1 MVGDLESGIGEVN
14 GHRDQP
20 LPGANQPSSSE
31 PNLRDGSEQLFS
43 MYLEFRV
50 VEDNK
55 MVERWK
61 EDANV
66 FLIYTG
72 LFSAA
77 VAALLTVTVL
87 DLKSDSTPFSPPISA
102 VWVNALLFL
111 SLVISITCALLATS
125 LHQAARRYVRYTQQP
140 RYSPTERARTR
151 AFFSD
156 GVDKL
161 YASWVVEAL
170 PTLLHLSL
178 CLFFAGLLVWLF
190 NLDHPVFRAV
200 VVWAILSAVAYIW
213 ITFLPIFRPNSPFYA
228 PLSPTIWFLYTGI
241 PYVILKVRSSVFGS
255 SHRFDK
261 LKIKYHNR
269 LLDGIGK
276 TAEKIAWELS
286 PEIDVRI
293 LGSTLDSLRED
304 RARAKFFAA
313 IPGFFNSKQVKHLR
327 EDLLKEF
334 QSKFKPVLDGFLD
347 HTFSSTLASESF
359 RSSQL
364 IICLNA
370 THAVLGRDGV
380 LQILC
385 DIFNERWPELLQS
398 VEMAHTLRR
407 WSNGA
412 DDEISHY
419 VRRIVTRVVA
429 GVRERDDRWIS
440 LAMAEFNV
448 PDHVLAVGHG
458 DSALFSLFI
467 YITRQA
473 FRTGSWTPFIL
484 SSLTTFDIRNTLP
497 ELQHDFC
504 ALWNEIVHEAWTGGT
519 DSTAINILREI
530 RHAYI
535 GLHQGTDAAPTA
547 FSPFTNHFNPVLEQP
562 LSYRF
567 CNIANHR
574 QDWIPEDPVANHLAV
589 PPTRADLGSSA
600 ASTTQVGD
608 SPNHSPRPPPLE
620 IPRFPGNADIFIIP
634 EEANIISRF
643 PSSPNS
649 AIKQSD
655 QTPSRTHAFF
665 STPRSVYIALPVTD
679 PSIPESIGAIKAYEG
694 TRDLNLRI
702 STGITQHASQSAPS
716 VADTDA
722 NIARPED
729 PAPVSS
735 NMVTRETS
743 QAPVAASF
751 PCPHPGP
758 LSTILDPST
767 GPVSSSCISITYSG
781 HDLDVTTL
789 RRPPESNTEQD
800 IASPSVES
808 DSEISLMANPIPQT
822 VPSSGAIL
830 QKGEGM
836 TVVPATVVS
845 DSQSSSI
852 PMPVFRSCVVPA
864 DSDLPSTVKS
874 TGIQSGHI
882 PHPLGSPSSSS
893 STTPSHISPRP
904 SSDLDTPV
912 QPSNAVLRA
921 HGRTSNMEPPI
932 PLADLSQLVLPSL
945 NIVVSPPQPDH
956 PHG

>member
-1 MVGDLESGIGEVN
+1 
-14 GHRDQP
+14 
-20 LPGANQPSSSE
+20 
-31 PNLRDGSEQLFS
+31 
-43 MYLEFRV
+43 
-50 VEDNK
+50 
-55 MVERWK
+55 
-61 EDANV
+61 
-66 FLIYTG
+66 
-72 LFSAA
+72 
-77 VAALLTVTVL
+77 VTVL
-87 DLKSDSTPFSPPISA
+87 DLKPDSQDASAFHLNNIQQILADPNIPRASIPSDPTPFSPPISA

-125 LHQAARRYVRYTQQP
+125 LHQGARRYVRYTQQP
-140 RYSPTERARTR
+140 RYSPHKRARIR
-151 AFFSD
+151 AFFSG
-156 GVDKL
+156 GVDKF
-161 YASWVVEAL
+161 YVSWVVEAL

-190 NLDHPVFRAV
+190 NIDHPVFRAV
-200 VVWAILSAVAYIW
+200 VVWAIIIAVAYIW

-241 PYVILKVRSSVFGS
+241 LYVILKVRSSVFGS

-261 LKIKYHNR
+261 LKTKYHNR

-276 TAEKIAWELS
+276 TAEKIAWKLS
-286 PEIDVRI
+286 SEIDVRI
-293 LGSTLDSLRED
+293 LGSTLDGLGED
-304 RARAKFFAA
+304 RARATFFAA
-313 IPGFFNSKQVKHLR
+313 IPGFFNSKQVKNLQEHL
-327 EDLLKEF
+327 LNEF
-334 QSKFKPVLDGFLD
+334 RSKFKPVLDGFLD
-347 HTFSSTLASESF
+347 HTFSSTLVSESF

-364 IICLNA
+364 ITCLKA

-385 DIFNERWPELLQS
+385 DILNERWPELLHS

-407 WSNGA
+407 WSDGA
-412 DDEISHY
+412 DDEITHY

-448 PDHVLAVGHG
+448 PDHVLAVRHG

-484 SSLTTFDIRNTLP
+484 SSLTKFDIRNTLP
-497 ELQHDFC
+497 ELQHEFC

-547 FSPFTNHFNPVLEQP
+547 FSPHTNHFNPVLEQP

-574 QDWIPEDPVANHLAV
+574 PNWTPEDPVANHLAV
-589 PPTRADLGSSA
+589 PPTRADLDSSA
-600 ASTTQVGD
+600 ASTTQIGD
-608 SPNHSPRPPPLE
+608 SPNPSPRPPPLE

-649 AIKQSD
+649 AIRQSD

-694 TRDLNLRI
+694 TRDLNLLI

-716 VADTDA
+716 VADIDA
-722 NIARPED
+722 NIARAED
-729 PAPVSS
+729 PTPVSS
-735 NMVTRETS
+735 NMVTGETS
-743 QAPVAASF
+743 QAPVAASL

-758 LSTILDPST
+758 LSTIFDPST
-767 GPVSSSCISITYSG
+767 GPVPSCISIPDSG
-781 HDLDVTTL
+781 HDLDVATL
-789 RRPPESNTEQD
+789 RRPPESNTEQNK
-800 IASPSVES
+800 ASPSVES
-808 DSEISLMANPIPQT
+808 DFSEISLMANPIPQT

-830 QKGEGM
+830 QKSEEM
-836 TVVPATVVS
+836 IVVPATLVS
-845 DSQSSSI
+845 NSQSSSI
-852 PMPVFRSCVVPA
+852 PMPVFRSSVVPA
-864 DSDLPSTVKS
+864 DSDLPSTMRS
-874 TGIQSGHI
+874 AGIQFGHI
-882 PHPLGSPSSSS
+882 PHPPGSPSSSS
-893 STTPSHISPRP
+893 STTRSHIPPRP
-904 SSDLDTPV
+904 SFDLDTPV
-912 QPSNAVLRA
+912 PPSKAVLRA
-921 HGRTSNMEPPI
+921 HGRTSEMEPPV
-932 PLADLSQLVLPSL
+932 PLADLSQLALPSL
-945 NIVVSPPQPDH
+945 NIVVSPPQPEDH